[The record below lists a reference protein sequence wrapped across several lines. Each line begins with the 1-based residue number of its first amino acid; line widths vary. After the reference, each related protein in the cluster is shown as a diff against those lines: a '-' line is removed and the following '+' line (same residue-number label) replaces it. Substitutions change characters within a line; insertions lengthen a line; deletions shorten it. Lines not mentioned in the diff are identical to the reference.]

1 MNEKYSGMTF
11 NERLY
16 VSGLLNKFDKA
27 VEKKDVKK
35 VILLLKNAELTDD
48 SIEPILEKLGLK

>member
-1 MNEKYSGMTF
+1 MTF

-16 VSGLLNKFDKA
+16 LSGLLNKFDKA
-27 VEKKDVKK
+27 VENKDVKK
-35 VILLLKNAELTDD
+35 VILLLKNVGLTDD